1 MNMMRHMMNMLK
13 IGRIQVLIDFLDPMT
28 VQASDNRKR
37 ISEQCFEVMRQTYE
51 QNMRSWSAVDGIP
64 RRPRSLRQRLSRK
77 PMAAI
82 AATPAAPASTASAT
96 KVPSPDDQ
104 AVA

>member
-1 MNMMRHMMNMLK
+1 
-13 IGRIQVLIDFLDPMT
+13 
-28 VQASDNRKR
+28 
-37 ISEQCFEVMRQTYE
+37 MRQTYE
-51 QNMRSWSAVDGIP
+51 QNMRSWSAVDDIP

-82 AATPAAPASTASAT
+82 AATPAATPVSTASAT